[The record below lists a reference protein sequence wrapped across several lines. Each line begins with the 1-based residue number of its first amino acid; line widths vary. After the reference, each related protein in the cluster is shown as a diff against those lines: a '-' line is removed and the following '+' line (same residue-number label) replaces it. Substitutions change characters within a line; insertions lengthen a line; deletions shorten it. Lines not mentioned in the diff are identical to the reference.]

1 MTVENTYSY
10 DQTLNPPAPVL
21 RISVRNVYTGQ
32 EVNNIFALIDSGAD
46 LSTIPKL
53 LATRLHLIPHDFVQS
68 YDYEG
73 KSHGELPVYYLTF
86 SFDTFSFNVEPTATD
101 ADCILIG
108 RDILNQIRLL
118 LDGRS
123 LTFNIS

>member
-1 MTVENTYSY
+1 MTDDNTYAY

-21 RISVRNVYTGQ
+21 KISVKNAYTDQ
-32 EVNNIFALIDSGAD
+32 EINNIFALIDSGAD
-46 LSTIPKL
+46 SSTIPKL
-53 LATRLHLIPHDFVQS
+53 LATRLHLIPHDFIQS

-73 KSHGELPVYYLTF
+73 KSHGEVPVYYLTF
-86 SFDTFSFNVEPTATD
+86 SFGTFSFDVEPTGTD

-118 LDGRS
+118 LDGRNLIFS
-123 LTFNIS
+123 IS